1 MHRLRKLFLFPRYQE
16 SECLSWLL
24 NSPETA
30 KGAKSL
36 LIKDSLSQAEK
47 GKAFIIIKKSTS
59 TGKKNSKWELV
70 G

>member
-47 GKAFIIIKKSTS
+47 GKAFIIIKNQQAPV
-59 TGKKNSKWELV
+59 KKIPNGS
-70 G
+70 